1 MADTRFDVVGIGNA
15 IVDVLTNAEDAF
27 LATHGMPK
35 GGMVL
40 IDGTKAEEIYA
51 AMGPAIESS
60 GGSAANTV
68 AGIASLGGR
77 PAFIGKVAEDTLGR
91 VFQHD
96 ISAIGVHY
104 GTPALPA
111 AEGVPTARCLI
122 LVTPDAQR
130 TMNTYLGA
138 CTRLAPADID
148 EDLIA
153 SAEVT
158 YVEGYQWD
166 APLAKD
172 AIVRACLAAQE
183 AGRKVALSLSDAF
196 CVDRHREEFLE
207 LTEGLVDILFA
218 NEAEIMSLY
227 QTDSF
232 DAAARQVREHVEIA
246 CLTRSA
252 KGSVIVNGQDSFV
265 VDAHPPARL
274 VDTTGAG
281 DLYASGFLFGYTRGK
296 SLAESGHLASRCAA
310 EIISHMGARPDV
322 PLKTLLAPEL
332 A

>member
-1 MADTRFDVVGIGNA
+1 MAETRFDVVGIGNA
-15 IVDVLTNAEDAF
+15 IVDVLANAEDSF

-40 IDGTKAEEIYA
+40 IDGEKAEAIYA
-51 AMGPAIESS
+51 AMGSAIESS

-68 AGIASLGGR
+68 AGIASLGGK

-91 VFQHD
+91 VFRHD
-96 ISAIGVHY
+96 IGGIGVHFD
-104 GTPALPA
+104 TPVLGADA
-111 AEGVPTARCLI
+111 GVPTARCLI

-148 EDLIA
+148 EDLVA
-153 SAEVT
+153 SAQVT

-166 APLAKD
+166 AQLAKD
-172 AIVRACLAAQE
+172 AIVRASLAAKE
-183 AGRKVALSLSDAF
+183 AGRTVALSLSDAF
-196 CVDRHREEFLE
+196 CVDRHRGEFLE

-218 NEAEIMSLY
+218 NEAEIKSLY
-227 QTDSF
+227 ETDSF
-232 DAAARQVREHVEIA
+232 EAAVQAAREHVDIA
-246 CLTRSA
+246 CITRSE
-252 KGSVIVNGQDSFV
+252 KGSVIVRGQDTV
-265 VDAHPPARL
+265 VVEAHRPARL

-296 SLAESGHLASRCAA
+296 SLAECGHLASRCAA

-322 PLKTLLAPEL
+322 PLKSLLAEEE

>member
-1 MADTRFDVVGIGNA
+1 MAETRFDVVGIGNA
-15 IVDVLTNAEDAF
+15 IVDVLANAEDSF

-40 IDGTKAEEIYA
+40 IDGEKAEAIYA
-51 AMGPAIESS
+51 AMGSAIESS

-68 AGIASLGGR
+68 AGIASLGGK

-91 VFQHD
+91 VFRHD
-96 ISAIGVHY
+96 IGGIGVHFD
-104 GTPALPA
+104 TPVLPA
-111 AEGVPTARCLI
+111 DAGVPTARCLI

-138 CTRLAPADID
+138 CTRLAPSDID
-148 EDLIA
+148 EALVA
-153 SAEVT
+153 SAQVT

-166 APLAKD
+166 AQLAKD
-172 AIVRACLAAQE
+172 AIVRASLAAKE
-183 AGRKVALSLSDAF
+183 AGRAVALSLSDAF
-196 CVDRHREEFLE
+196 CVDRHRDEFLE

-227 QTDSF
+227 ETESF
-232 DAAARQVREHVEIA
+232 ESAVQAAREHVDIA
-246 CLTRSA
+246 CITRSE
-252 KGSVIVNGQDSFV
+252 KGSVIVSGQDTV
-265 VDAHPPARL
+265 VVEAHRPARL

-296 SLAESGHLASRCAA
+296 SLAECGHLASRCAA

-322 PLKTLLAPEL
+322 PLKSLLAEEE